1 MSPGDSTLRAAVQ
14 NAARLIHPPIKSADD
29 YSSELSVTW
38 RPTLR
43 EHLDQSWSSQGNYCA
58 SCEQSFL
65 ASVPV
70 CPNDGTVFAEV
81 RRIES
86 LLFNRYQVLSLV
98 GTGGMGTVFKGKQQP
113 LDRLVAIKFLKQQDK
128 EHDEVFRQE
137 ARLASLLDHPNII
150 HVYDFGHA
158 KNGQPFMIMDF
169 VDGGDL
175 DALLKRTTLTI
186 DESMHIFRQICQGM
200 AHAHAKGIVHCDI
213 KPSNILLSN
222 LESSHPTVYL
232 ADFGIAKAVA
242 TPVGLNARK
251 PAFQMPLGASQQMTA
266 RTARTDLQAIGSPYY
281 MSPEQALGN
290 ELDARSDIYS
300 LGCVMYEALSGMVP
314 IAGNT
319 PFDTLR
325 MRVEERPLSLKE
337 RCPGRHIPECLE
349 NVVMKALAKEP
360 SKRFQTTNEL
370 DAALDNVSKIL
381 QQKEHTRKVFSISSS
396 SNAESSR
403 KKANQ
408 KPEASR
414 SASRHQATLR
424 KLNAILV
431 GAASL
436 TLLGGLGAFCF
447 TELCPRVAPAKS
459 QSDSNLDDLIKKVAV
474 ATDATKPRT
483 RSKTH
488 EASGYTKE
496 RPLGETDLLEID
508 TQKVMIKKGP
518 QSEIELTEEIA
529 GGAKP
534 NGIALAHTS
543 LTDHALYCLRG
554 ITELR
559 SLSLSD
565 ASYSNEV
572 LEPLKDIPNIK
583 TLNLDTGHLT
593 DGFTQYVK
601 TLNHLQDLDLSAQTK
616 LSANCLK
623 QLPTSLLTLSLK
635 WDNGISREGFA
646 ELVRYK
652 KLKTLSLSS
661 TRLADGD
668 LRFLR
673 GLNDLEHLD
682 IGSTIIT
689 DDGVAELM
697 TLPKLND
704 LDISKTKISR
714 DGLLKLAKATNLKKL
729 RCFESDVLK
738 KEDFDAFRRAT
749 KQISLTPEEPNR
761 ENVYT
766 IDDPDYASLGSTPK
780 KHRHSHV
787 KESN

>member
-1 MSPGDSTLRAAVQ
+1 M
-14 NAARLIHPPIKSADD
+14 
-29 YSSELSVTW
+29 
-38 RPTLR
+38 
-43 EHLDQSWSSQGNYCA
+43 
-58 SCEQSFL
+58 
-65 ASVPV
+65 

-86 LLFNRYQVLSLV
+86 LLFNRYQVLSIV

-128 EHDEVFRQE
+128 EHDEIFRQE

-200 AHAHAKGIVHCDI
+200 AHAHAKGIIHCDI

-232 ADFGIAKAVA
+232 ADFGIAKAIA

-251 PAFQMPLGASQQMTA
+251 QAFQMPLGPSQQMTA
-266 RTARTDLQAIGSPYY
+266 RTTPEHQEIGSPYY

-290 ELDARSDIYS
+290 QLDARSDIYS

-314 IAGNT
+314 LAGNT
-319 PFDTLR
+319 PFETLR
-325 MRVEERPLSLKE
+325 MHVEERPVSLKE

-349 NVVMKALAKEP
+349 NVVMKALVKEP
-360 SKRFQTTNEL
+360 SKRFQTMNEL

-381 QQKEHTRKVFSISSS
+381 QQREHPRKVFSITSS
-396 SNAESSR
+396 SNTESR
-403 KKANQ
+403 QKNANQ

-414 SASRHQATLR
+414 SSSRHRTTLR
-424 KLNAILV
+424 KLNAILIGV
-431 GAASL
+431 ASL

-483 RSKTH
+483 RSNTH
-488 EASGYTKE
+488 EASAYTKE

-518 QSEIELTEEIA
+518 QSELELSEEIA
-529 GGAKP
+529 AGAKP
-534 NGIALAHTS
+534 NGIVLAHTS

-565 ASYSNEV
+565 ASCSNEV
-572 LEPLKDIPNIK
+572 LEPLKEMPNIK

-593 DGFTQYVK
+593 DGFTRYVK
-601 TLNHLQDLDLSAQTK
+601 TLNRLQDLDLSAETQ
-616 LSANCLK
+616 LSAKCLK
-623 QLPTSLLTLSLK
+623 HLPTSLLTLSLK
-635 WDNGISREGFA
+635 WDSGVSREGFA

-673 GLNDLEHLD
+673 ELKDLEHLD
-682 IGSTIIT
+682 ICNTIIT

-697 TLPKLND
+697 ALPKLND

-738 KEDFDAFRRAT
+738 KEDFEAFRKAT

-780 KHRHSHV
+780 KHWHSHV
-787 KESN
+787 KESND